1 MSYEFHPEGI
11 CPIQITFDLEGDIVK
26 NVAFIGG
33 CDGNLKAISRL
44 VEGMTVDKIE
54 SFFKG
59 IQCGRKSSSCSDQL
73 AKAVRA
79 AYQDAG

>member
-1 MSYEFHPEGI
+1 MAFEFYPDGV

-33 CDGNLKAISRL
+33 CDGNLKAISRV

-54 SFFKG
+54 GFFRG
-59 IQCGRKSSSCSDQL
+59 IQCGRKTSSCTDQL
-73 AKAVRA
+73 AMAVRA
-79 AYQDAG
+79 AYEDSF